1 MLGQGMTPSLYILLG
16 VSGLSIAD
24 VSASSRSIEEV
35 IVRAQQRETRLLDT
49 PLTVSVFDADFLQQN
64 RLQRLES
71 IVLATP
77 NFSGWEQGVSTPIF
91 ALRGISSNSFGI
103 GGEASVG
110 FFVDDSYRGRINS
123 TAITLIDVEQ
133 VEVLKG
139 PQGTLFGRNS
149 SAGTILVRHFEPTDV
164 PSLELQLEA
173 GENDYSG
180 GYITANLPLNANW
193 ALRTSLFRYDDE
205 GDADNIVADSPV
217 GDRNTRGGQLAL
229 SYRHQGFDALL
240 RGSYQE
246 THTGGLGYE
255 TLNPALAAA
264 GGVSADPFDS
274 VLATDIDTFD
284 DIESS
289 DLSLR
294 LRWTLSE
301 SLQLTAITAWHE
313 NDSPNRFDVDG
324 SAVFLTSASFA
335 ARNSETWSQELRLN
349 GQTAALDWVVG
360 GILFDESIDTVIELG
375 YSDINLLAGTPFC
388 SASLTPVLGECQAA
402 VLETAIQSGDYFSAG
417 IFGDV
422 SWRLS
427 PTLSLGAGLR
437 YSYDDKQFDYRSD
450 PVTSVVAALAATPL
464 NPAGNFLG
472 YSTDGV
478 ESLDHRWDN
487 WQPRL
492 YGNWQFLDQHALFA
506 NVAKG
511 YKAGGFDPEATRALS
526 RFDAEEV
533 WSLDAGLRGTVTAAK
548 LSYQLSGFVYD
559 YDDYQVQVIENGI
572 ARTDNVAGLDGRGLE
587 LEIRWAPTASL
598 AVGVNAAWL
607 DAEFKDTLT
616 DTGNLGGNR
625 PVVSPEYSTS
635 LSLSWRSPTR
645 SWGSLGLNWLSA
657 WQDEI
662 FFSVQNDPAA
672 SQGAYWRHDARLSW
686 YPASGD
692 RWRLDLF
699 GRNLA
704 NEDYVIFQDNVG
716 AGSVSRRGEPRF
728 LGAAISFTL

>member
-1 MLGQGMTPSLYILLG
+1 MFSRGMTPYSAVLTVVTAMA
-16 VSGLSIAD
+16 VSD
-24 VSASSRSIEEV
+24 SAFAGRSIEEV
-35 IVRAQQRETRLLDT
+35 VVRAQQRETRLLDT
-49 PLTVSVFDADFLQQN
+49 PLTVSVFDAEFLQQN

-133 VEVLKG
+133 VEILKG

-149 SAGTILVRHFEPTDV
+149 SAGTILVRHFEPGNER
-164 PSLELQLEA
+164 SFELQVEA

-180 GYITANLPLNANW
+180 GYLTANLPLSNQW
-193 ALRTSLFRYDDE
+193 ALRTSVFSYDDE
-205 GDADNIVADSPV
+205 GDADNVVAAQSV
-217 GDRNTRGGQLAL
+217 GDRDTSGAQLAL
-229 SYRHQGFDALL
+229 SYAGQNFDALV
-240 RGSYQE
+240 RSSWQE
-246 THTGGLGYE
+246 TRTGGLGYE
-255 TLNPALAAA
+255 TLDRALAAA
-264 GGVSADPFDS
+264 GGVNPNPFDS

-284 DIESS
+284 DIESV

-294 LRWTLSE
+294 LRWRLSE
-301 SLQLTAITAWHE
+301 SLRLTSITAWHE

-324 SAVFLTSASFA
+324 SAVFLTSASFTQ
-335 ARNSETWSQELRLN
+335 RTSETWSQELRLN
-349 GQTAALDWVVG
+349 GQAAALDWVLGAIV
-360 GILFDESIDTVIELG
+360 FDERIDTVIELG

-388 SASLTPVLGECQAA
+388 SLALAPVLGECQSA
-402 VLETAIQSGDYFSAG
+402 VLETAVQAGDYVSAG
-417 IFGDV
+417 LYGDV
-422 SWRLS
+422 KWQLTPR
-427 PTLSLGAGLR
+427 LSLGAGLR
-437 YSYDDKQFDYRSD
+437 FSYDDKRFTYQSD
-450 PVTSVVAALAATPL
+450 PVISVVAGLAATSL

-492 YGNWQFLDQHALFA
+492 YGTWQFLNQHALFA
-506 NVAKG
+506 NLAKG
-511 YKAGGFDPEATRALS
+511 YKAGGFEPEATRELS

-533 WSLDAGLRGTVTAAK
+533 WSLDVGLRGTLARSRF
-548 LSYQLSGFVYD
+548 SYQLSAFAYD
-559 YDDYQVQVIENGI
+559 YDDFQVQIIENGI
-572 ARTDNVAGLDGRGLE
+572 ARTGNVAGLDGRGLE
-587 LEIRWAPTASL
+587 LELGWTPFSSL
-598 AVGVNAAWL
+598 AFTVTAAWL
-607 DAEFKDTLT
+607 DAEFKDTVT

-625 PVVSPEYSTS
+625 PVVSPEYSASFT
-635 LSLSWRSPTR
+635 LSWRSP
-645 SWGSLGLNWLSA
+645 SSAWGSVGVNWLSA
-657 WQDEI
+657 WQDDI

-672 SQGAYWRHDARLSW
+672 SQVAYWRHDARLSW
-686 YPASGD
+686 YAAGD
-692 RWRLDLF
+692 ERWRIDLF

-716 AGSVSRRGEPRF
+716 AGPVSRRGEPRF
-728 LGAAISFTL
+728 IGAAVNFSL